1 MKNKLAIVLTFVLSI
16 VVCFQCNREK
26 TTDNKKLA
34 ATLKLNWIYTGSFA
48 GEVLGMKE
56 YSAKNG
62 IDLKI
67 QPGGQGLDPIK
78 LVGENEFG
86 TAAADEILSANDK
99 GADLVII
106 GVINYN
112 TPACFISKA
121 EANITKPQDL
131 IGKKVGLLPFG
142 STGLV
147 YKSLLKKNKIDESKI
162 TEITVSPDLK
172 VFLTTNNHDVQPA
185 FIYDETVSLDM
196 QSVKYNVLFPK
207 DWGVNFKGPCYFT
220 KRSTVENNP
229 ELVQAFINTMADGW
243 NATIANPENAIR
255 ALKEVAPDIN
265 FARELKVLQKGIDF
279 YKGYNN
285 KPLTSDFDSWS
296 EMVNELKEVG
306 VIKGEIELSRLL
318 NFSFINNYYKNITG

>member
-16 VVCFQCNREK
+16 VVCSQCNREK
-26 TTDNKKLA
+26 TTDNKKLS

-62 IDLKI
+62 LDLKI

-78 LVGENEFG
+78 LIGENEFG
-86 TAAADEILSANDK
+86 TAAADELLSANDK
-99 GADLVII
+99 GTDLVII

-147 YKSLLKKNKIDESKI
+147 YKSLLKKNNIDESKI

-185 FIYDETVSLDM
+185 FIYDETVSLDE
-196 QSVKYNVLFPK
+196 QGIKYNVLVPK

-220 KRSTVENNP
+220 KRSTVEKNP

-243 NATIANPENAIR
+243 NTAIANPEKAIQV
-255 ALKEVAPDIN
+255 LKEVAPDIN
-265 FARELKVLQKGIDF
+265 TARELNVLQKGIEF
-279 YKGYNN
+279 YKGYDS
-285 KPLTSDFDSWS
+285 KPITSDVNSWN
-296 EMVNELKEVG
+296 EMVNELKGVG
-306 VIKGEIELSRLL
+306 VIKNDVDVNKSL
-318 NFSFINNYYKNITG
+318 NFSFIDKYYNSK

>member
-1 MKNKLAIVLTFVLSI
+1 MKNKLAIVLALVLSI
-16 VVCFQCNREK
+16 VICSQCNKGK
-26 TTDNKKLA
+26 TTGNKKLS
-34 ATLKLNWIYTGSFA
+34 ATLRLNWIYTGSFA

-78 LVGENEFG
+78 LVGDNEFG

-112 TPACFISKA
+112 SPACFISKT
-121 EANITKPQDL
+121 EVNIIKPQDL

-185 FIYDETVSLDM
+185 FIYDETVSLDEHG
-196 QSVKYNVLFPK
+196 VKYNVLLPK

-220 KRSTVENNP
+220 KRSTAENNSA
-229 ELVQAFINTMADGW
+229 LVQTFINTMADGW
-243 NATIANPENAIR
+243 NAAIANPEKAIQV
-255 ALKEVAPDIN
+255 LKEVAPDIS
-265 FARELKVLQKGIDF
+265 FARELKVLKKGIDF
-279 YKGYNN
+279 YNGHDN
-285 KPLTSDFDSWS
+285 KPLTSDIDSWNDL
-296 EMVNELKEVG
+296 VNELKGFG
-306 VIKGEIELSRLL
+306 VIKNDVDVNKSL
-318 NFSFINNYYKNITG
+318 NFSFIDRYYNSK

>member
-1 MKNKLAIVLTFVLSI
+1 MKNKLTLVLALILSI
-16 VVCFQCNREK
+16 VVCSQCNKEK
-26 TTDNKKLA
+26 TTDNKKLS

-62 IDLKI
+62 LDLKI

-78 LVGENEFG
+78 LVGDNEFG

-99 GADLVII
+99 GADLIII

-121 EANITKPQDL
+121 GTNITKPQDL

-147 YKSLLKKNKIDESKI
+147 YKSLLKKNNIDESKI

-185 FIYDETVSLDM
+185 FVYDETVSLDE
-196 QSVKYNVLFPK
+196 QGIKYNILVPK

-220 KRSTVENNP
+220 KRSTVEKNP

-243 NATIANPENAIR
+243 NATIANPEKAIQ
-255 ALKEVAPDIN
+255 ALKEVASDIN
-265 FARELKVLQKGIDF
+265 SHRELKVLQKGIEF
-279 YKGYNN
+279 YKGYDN
-285 KPLTSDFDSWS
+285 KPLASNVDSWN
-296 EMVNELKEVG
+296 EMVNELKGFG
-306 VIKGEIELSRLL
+306 VIKNDFNVNKSL
-318 NFSFINNYYKNITG
+318 NFSFIDRYYNSK

>member
-1 MKNKLAIVLTFVLSI
+1 MKNNLAIALAFVLMISG
-16 VVCFQCNREK
+16 CSQCNREK
-26 TTDNKKLA
+26 TTDNGKLS

-56 YSAKNG
+56 YAQKNG
-62 IDLKI
+62 LDLKI

-86 TAAADEILSANDK
+86 TAAADEIISANDK
-99 GADLVII
+99 GAEIVII

-112 TPACFISKA
+112 SPACFISKA
-121 EANITKPQDL
+121 ETNITKPQDL

-147 YKSLLKKNKIDESKI
+147 YKSLLKKNNIDESKI

-185 FIYDETVSLDM
+185 FIYDETVSLDE
-196 QSVKYNVLFPK
+196 QGIKYNVLVPK

-220 KRSTVENNP
+220 KRSTIEKNP
-229 ELVQAFINTMADGW
+229 ELAQAFINTMADGW
-243 NATIANPENAIR
+243 STAIANPEKAIQ
-255 ALKEVAPDIN
+255 ALKEVASGIN
-265 FARELKVLQKGIDF
+265 SNRELKVLQKGIEF
-279 YKGYNN
+279 YKGYDN
-285 KPLTSDFDSWS
+285 KPLASDVDSWS
-296 EMVNELKEVG
+296 EMITELKG
-306 VIKGEIELSRLL
+306 FSVIKNDVDSNKVI
-318 NFSFINNYYKNITG
+318 NFSFINNYYQKQ

>member
-1 MKNKLAIVLTFVLSI
+1 MKSKLAIVLALVLSI

-26 TTDNKKLA
+26 TTGNKKLS

-56 YSAKNG
+56 YSAKNAL
-62 IDLKI
+62 DLNI

-99 GADLVII
+99 GANLVII

-121 EANITKPQDL
+121 ETNITKPQDL

-185 FIYDETVSLDM
+185 FIYDETVSLDE
-196 QSVKYNVLFPK
+196 QGIKYNVLVPK
-207 DWGVNFKGPCYFT
+207 DWGVIFKGPCYFT
-220 KRSTVENNP
+220 KRSTVEKNP
-229 ELVQAFINTMADGW
+229 ELAQAFINTMADGW
-243 NATIANPENAIR
+243 NDAIANPEKAIQ

-265 FARELKVLQKGIDF
+265 YARELKVLQKGIDF
-279 YKGYNN
+279 FKGYDN

-306 VIKGEIELSRLL
+306 VIKGEVELSRLL